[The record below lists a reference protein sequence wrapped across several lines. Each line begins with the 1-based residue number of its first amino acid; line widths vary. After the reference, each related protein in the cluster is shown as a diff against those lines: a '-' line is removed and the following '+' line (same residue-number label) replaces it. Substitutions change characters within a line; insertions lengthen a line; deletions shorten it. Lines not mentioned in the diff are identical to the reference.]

1 MRKILALLLVSIIL
15 GSSVVAIWYVHN
27 QISGLQNQISEV
39 NFKNNELQNQTKA
52 LQAQVNSLQLENRE
66 QQDRLKDFTHELAK
80 ARSLPVEI
88 TDFSWDSG
96 FYPIVGLTLTHP
108 VTVTV
113 QNDDVVP
120 LFGLTLTF
128 ILVNKDT
135 GLQIGTEG
143 FEARIDRLDAGEH
156 QEATGSVFTTI
167 DTSLDNG
174 VFIVT
179 LVSSDIVL
187 DQLRHE
193 T

>member
-1 MRKILALLLVSIIL
+1 L
-15 GSSVVAIWYVHN
+15 
-27 QISGLQNQISEV
+27 
-39 NFKNNELQNQTKA
+39 KNSELQNQTTV
-52 LQAQVNSLQLENRE
+52 LQAQLSSLQLENRE

-80 ARSLPVEI
+80 ARSLRLEI

-96 FYPIVGLTLTHP
+96 FYPIVRLTLTHP

-128 ILVNKDT
+128 ILVNKNT
-135 GLQIGTEG
+135 GIQVGTEG
-143 FEARIDRLDAGEH
+143 FEARIDMIDSGEN

-179 LVSSDIVL
+179 LASGDIVL
-187 DQLRHE
+187 DQLRHDA
-193 T
+193 